1 MVKTQS
7 HPNNTRKGQ
16 YGFLRL
22 RGRENEVSWNDFIT
36 LYHRVNRL
44 EASGPPSCATSES
57 DDASSVSSTSDT
69 SGSDTS
75 VANVLPVKAPGLHV
89 YVPIRTQTLI
99 LTRIQAILEHACF
112 SFAQEAM
119 PDILEETKWSCP
131 EAGEL
136 NAWAF
141 YFKKRWE
148 ALQQLSSCQGS
159 GLVLTSFL
167 YSAKQIRHIAVHRQP
182 ITPDHLSMLMSH
194 AINFCICLDIPKAL
208 DMIRQIRDSAETQIQ
223 KLADCKKKIEQ
234 GLSTVSHETSMT
246 RMELWAREQQGIQE
260 ACKKFEKKRTST
272 FKKVENLLL
281 SREVACF
288 SLEDDDDDEEDDD
301 EE

>member
-1 MVKTQS
+1 MQTQS
-7 HPNNTRKGQ
+7 HLNNTRKGE
-16 YGFLRL
+16 YGFLKL
-22 RGRENEVSWNDFIT
+22 RGRENEVSWDDFIT
-36 LYHRVNRL
+36 LYHRVNKL
-44 EASGPPSCATSES
+44 PASGSSSCETSES

-69 SGSDTS
+69 SGSGTQI
-75 VANVLPVKAPGLHV
+75 ANFLPVKAPGFHV

-119 PDILEETKWSCP
+119 PDILEKTQWSCP
-131 EAGEL
+131 EAGERS
-136 NAWAF
+136 AWAF

-148 ALQQLSSCQGS
+148 ILQQLSRCQG
-159 GLVLTSFL
+159 T
-167 YSAKQIRHIAVHRQP
+167 KQIRHIAVRRQP
-182 ITPDHLSMLMSH
+182 ITTDHLSMLSH
-194 AINFCICLDIPKAL
+194 AINFCICLDVPKAL
-208 DMIRQIRDSAETQIQ
+208 DMIRKIRDSAETQIQ
-223 KLADCKKKIEQ
+223 KLADCKKNIEQ

-246 RMELWAREQQGIQE
+246 RMELWAHEQQEMQE
-260 ACKKFEKKRTST
+260 ACKKFEKRRTAI

-288 SLEDDDDDEEDDD
+288 TLEDDD